1 MAHAGSAS
9 FTNALKETF
18 AVYGFDLVS
27 LLAGFLVAYQL
38 GVFRLAPWAI
48 ALYPALLGGKGVLD
62 GLLSGRL
69 STALH
74 LGTVYPRFMG
84 NTKSFYRLLQAVVFL
99 TFALTLAMS
108 AISIV
113 FGQLFWGIDLIDF
126 PSILAVVG
134 ATMSLGLVLLVI
146 TVKVAFVS
154 FKRGL
159 DPDTLVYPLMGTGSS
174 IFITLCYIVVLN
186 LFFNFGSAGIAA
198 VATMASVNLA
208 LVLYSFP
215 RSVHNAEFTATI
227 QESLAALMT
236 VALIVNLT
244 GTFLEGIN
252 QVMQGSVVAYAGAVF
267 TLYPA
272 LVGFVGDAGSVVG
285 STAIT
290 KLALGML
297 QPRLGSVLHNS
308 KSILSAWLVSVVM
321 FLISVPIALLLNGQF
336 SLETFY
342 TVVSIVLAVNVIA
355 VFLTTLLSHALSILI
370 FQKGLDPGNFVLPI
384 QNASISS
391 ITTLAL
397 FVVLVA
403 MILGGIA

>member
-1 MAHAGSAS
+1 MAHAGSSS
-9 FTNALKETF
+9 FTKALKETF
-18 AVYGFDLVS
+18 AVYGFDLVG

-38 GVFRLAPWAI
+38 GVFRMSPWAI
-48 ALYPALLGGKGVLD
+48 ALYPALLGGKSVID
-62 GLLSGRL
+62 GLLTGRL

-74 LGTVYPRFMG
+74 LGTVYPRFMD
-84 NTKSFYRLLQAVVFL
+84 NTKSFYKLLHAMVFL
-99 TFALTLAMS
+99 TLAMTVAMS

-113 FGQLFWGIDLIDF
+113 FGELFWGIDFIDF
-126 PSILAVVG
+126 PAILAVVG
-134 ATMSLGLVLLVI
+134 ATMTMGLLLLLV
-146 TVKVAFVS
+146 TVKVSFVS

-174 IFITLCYIVVLN
+174 IFITLCYIIVLN
-186 LFFNFGSAGIAA
+186 LFFNFGTAGVAA
-198 VATMASVNLA
+198 VAAMAAVNLA

-215 RSVHNAEFTATI
+215 RSIHEGEFTKTI

-244 GTFLEGIN
+244 GTILKGVD
-252 QVMQGSVVAYAGAVF
+252 QVMVGNLVVYTGAIF
-267 TLYPA
+267 TMYPA
-272 LVGFVGDAGSVVG
+272 LVGFVGDAGSVVS

-297 QPRLGSVLHNS
+297 KPNLGSVVHNS
-308 KSILSAWLVSVVM
+308 KSVLSAWLVSVAM
-321 FLISVPIALLLNGQF
+321 FLISAPIALLLNGQF
-336 SLETFY
+336 SVQTFY
-342 TVVSIVLAVNVIA
+342 TLVSIVLAANVLA

-384 QNASISS
+384 ENAFIAS

-397 FVVLVA
+397 FMVLAV
-403 MILGGIA
+403 MQLWGIA

>member
-9 FTNALKETF
+9 FSKALKETF
-18 AVYGFDLVS
+18 VVYGFDLVG

-38 GVFRLAPWAI
+38 GVFRMAPWAI
-48 ALYPALLGGKGVLD
+48 ALYPALLGGKSVLD

-74 LGTVYPRFMG
+74 LGSVYPRFMG
-84 NTKSFYRLLQAVVFL
+84 NTKSFYRLLQVVVFL
-99 TFALTLAMS
+99 TFALTAAMS

-134 ATMSLGLVLLVI
+134 ATMSLGLVLMVV

-174 IFITLCYIVVLN
+174 IFITLCYIIVLN

-198 VATMASVNLA
+198 VSAMASANLA

-215 RSVHNAEFTATI
+215 RSMRNAEFTTTI
-227 QESLAALMT
+227 RESLAALMT

-244 GTFLEGIN
+244 GTFLKGAD
-252 QVMQGSVVAYAGAVF
+252 QVMQGSAIIYAGAIF

-272 LVGFVGDAGSVVG
+272 LVGFMGDAGSVMS

-297 QPRLGSVLHNS
+297 QPRLGSFVHNA
-308 KSILSAWLVSVVM
+308 KSILSAWLVSIVM
-321 FLISVPIALLLNGQF
+321 FVLSVPIALLLNGQF

-342 TVVSIVLAVNVIA
+342 TVVSIVLAANVIA
-355 VFLTTLLSHALSILI
+355 IFLTILLSHALSILI

-384 QNASISS
+384 QNAFIASI
-391 ITTLAL
+391 ITLAL
-397 FVVLVA
+397 FVMLLA
-403 MILGGIA
+403 LSGGIA